1 MWTALLSLKPLSLH
15 VVWINVFV
23 MFFQIKKHLS
33 DPGRKL
39 ILLCGRIG
47 ALVVQRLMFILLPL
61 IEIHFNGSFFWI
73 NFVSQDDDLSIY
85 TWIFKWRRDDIS
97 SSSMGRPIGPLL
109 YERGPQGYM
118 LFNLVALALH
128 EVTYK
133 ASSNAP
139 AKHIG
144 NKRHPIN
151 SSKLIGK
158 R

>member
-1 MWTALLSLKPLSLH
+1 
-15 VVWINVFV
+15 
-23 MFFQIKKHLS
+23 
-33 DPGRKL
+33 
-39 ILLCGRIG
+39 
-47 ALVVQRLMFILLPL
+47 
-61 IEIHFNGSFFWI
+61 
-73 NFVSQDDDLSIY
+73 
-85 TWIFKWRRDDIS
+85 
-97 SSSMGRPIGPLL
+97 MGRPIGPLL

-158 R
+158 RWEFGRYTQPRGALYERLETLC